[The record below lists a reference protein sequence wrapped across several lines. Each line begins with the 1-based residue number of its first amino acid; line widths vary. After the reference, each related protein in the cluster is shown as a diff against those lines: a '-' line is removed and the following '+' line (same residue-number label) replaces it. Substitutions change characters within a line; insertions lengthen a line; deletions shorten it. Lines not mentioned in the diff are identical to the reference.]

1 MTEEKGGSKSHMLPK
16 FHCEF
21 NPPID
26 GCGAR
31 PKMYIRAFNTGA
43 LSNLRKL
50 ILTALSHENIPEDLG
65 TQIFENKSELARLS
79 HISPPSPE
87 CGPAQAEMKVYQM
100 RKRKCV
106 PHAPRHPA
114 VGVHGEETEAVG
126 RESESERLRSM
137 LMLSMNNTL

>member
-50 ILTALSHENIPEDLG
+50 ILTALSHENIPEDLHSNMK
-65 TQIFENKSELARLS
+65 TRASLRAYLTSHRRVPSAAR
-79 HISPPSPE
+79 
-87 CGPAQAEMKVYQM
+87 
-100 RKRKCV
+100 RR
-106 PHAPRHPA
+106 PR
-114 VGVHGEETEAVG
+114 
-126 RESESERLRSM
+126 
-137 LMLSMNNTL
+137 